1 MSQLVRKQIPLVIC
15 SVLGILM
22 ILSYFTPFEVFAQFK
37 GIATNWVVIISAV
50 TVAMGLV
57 YMTNAQIKMYQR
69 NRTPLQLAYV
79 LTTYFFFFAF
89 LISGL
94 AYPGDINSR
103 EYQWWF
109 QNIYGNVGAT
119 VYAVMFFTLASSA
132 YRTFVVSSIEAVA
145 LLLGGMLYTLRQIP
159 LFQVYIPWIVPLGE
173 WVLLVP
179 NTAGGRGAVVAAALA
194 ALVVGIRTLWGKE
207 VTLEVAS

>member
-15 SVLGILM
+15 SILGILM
-22 ILSYFTPFEVFAQFK
+22 ILAYFTPFDIFAQFR
-37 GIATNWVVIISAV
+37 GIATNWVVVISAV
-50 TVAMGLV
+50 TVAMGFI

-69 NRTPLQLAYV
+69 NRTTLQLFYI
-79 LTTYFFFFAF
+79 LTTYFFFAAF
-89 LISGL
+89 MIAGL
-94 AYPGDINSR
+94 AYPGDITSK

-145 LLLGGMLYTLRQIP
+145 LLFGGMIYTLRQIP

-173 WVLLVP
+173 WILLVP
-179 NTAGGRGAVVAAALA
+179 NTAGGRGAVVAAAVA